1 MRRCQK
7 GTKTPAAARFPV
19 NTVSSNVWR
28 AVENGEEMN
37 NKEGSFIVTDGA
49 RVCCEFATSSVRS
62 LTCVVLCPVSGER
75 RERQDKKQLDCRKNI
90 KHIV

>member
-37 NKEGSFIVTDGA
+37 NKERSFIVTDGA
-49 RVCCEFATSSVRS
+49 RVCCVRS
-62 LTCVVLCPVSGER
+62 
-75 RERQDKKQLDCRKNI
+75 
-90 KHIV
+90 